1 MAASA
6 RGWLVDT
13 NVISELR
20 KGSRCIRAVRAWSE
34 RVPPAACY
42 VSRVSL
48 AKIRFGIERVPDPV
62 FRAELE
68 AWVQDGVLPWFGARV
83 LDLDEA
89 VLVRWCHLVVE
100 GRKAQYTYSQP
111 DVLLAATALVHQLG
125 VATRNVEDFV
135 RAGVR
140 IVNPWD
146 EAAA

>member
-1 MAASA
+1 MAGSA

-20 KGSRCIRAVRAWSE
+20 KGSRAARMVRDWAE

-42 VSRVSL
+42 ISRVSL
-48 AKIRFGIERVPDPV
+48 AEIQFGIERVDDPT

-68 AWVQDGVLPWFGARV
+68 AWLQDGVLAWFGARV
-83 LDLDEA
+83 LEVDQR
-89 VLVRWCHLVVE
+89 VLTRWCHLAAE
-100 GRKAQYTYSQP
+100 GKKANYTYGQP
-111 DVLLAATALVHQLG
+111 DVLLAATALVHELG

-140 IVNPWD
+140 IVNPW
-146 EAAA
+146 EAGS